1 MPGLRAVEHARTPG
15 RGTSA
20 TTSTHNMNTR
30 GWIGTDYYSSLVGVN
45 NKIRVIIGHR
55 QHVAAP
61 QNPPT
66 PIRRARGRGVFH
78 RSSKDHPSTAIQPS
92 ITRSS
97 PFGVINIITHPQTS
111 CVTKHTTNVV
121 SASSSTSVIQSDTH
135 HMRHSPRRE
144 RHRRTTIT
152 TTTQSSY
159 TQRAMVG
166 GSQEEIDVPARGGQG
181 ARHGGWSTRQTP
193 QEDQGGHEDKKSDR
207 SEKDREG
214 RKEHYE
220 KQNSQKR
227 AHNKLKH
234 ENKQ

>member
-166 GSQEEIDVPARGGQG
+166 GSQEEKGRASKRWTRRAPWWAVHASNTAGRPGRTRRQEIRPIRERQRGTKRTLRKTKQPK
-181 ARHGGWSTRQTP
+181 ASSQQTQTR
-193 QEDQGGHEDKKSDR
+193 E
-207 SEKDREG
+207 
-214 RKEHYE
+214 
-220 KQNSQKR
+220 
-227 AHNKLKH
+227 
-234 ENKQ
+234 